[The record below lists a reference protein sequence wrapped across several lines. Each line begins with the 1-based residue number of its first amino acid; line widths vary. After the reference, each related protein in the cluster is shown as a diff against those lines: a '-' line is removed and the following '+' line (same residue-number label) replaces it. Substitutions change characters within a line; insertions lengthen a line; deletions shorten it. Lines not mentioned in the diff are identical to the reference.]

1 MTKAQTLARERNWT
15 FRAGL
20 ASLVGAVLALAGFLF
35 LQSSLAGNANFE
47 SLAEAHKNSSSVWVA
62 GVLTTVGYALLILP
76 MHFLFRAVQ
85 SRSPRVK
92 KQLIGVVV
100 LGPVLLAVS
109 GVVLAA
115 GTQQAA
121 NTYLDGKAK
130 LTLAPK
136 EANEKC
142 VSERKDKGA
151 ESFAKDFPTGAG
163 ATSLQ
168 ACEEKKTEEDKAS
181 NAIRESSLIKAGQF
195 SGLAGDLALVVGLM
209 YTGLWSMRTGLLSR
223 FWGSLGMAVG
233 VAALI
238 GFAPIVF
245 IWFFY
250 LGLMLIGRLPKGR
263 PPAWAAGEAIPWPT
277 PGQRVAEE
285 IEPPDP
291 DAIDVGEFDAPE
303 NPAPS
308 NDNGNG
314 GGQRR
319 KRKRRGR
326 G

>member
-1 MTKAQTLARERNWT
+1 MNKAQTLARERNWI

-20 ASLVGAVLALAGFLF
+20 ASMAGAALALAGFFF
-35 LQSSLAGNANFE
+35 LQSALSGSANFE
-47 SLAEAHKNSSSVWVA
+47 SLAEAHKNSSSVWAA
-62 GVLTTVGYALLILP
+62 GILTTIGYALLIAP

-85 SRSPRVK
+85 ARSPQVK

-100 LGPVLLAVS
+100 LGPLLLAVS
-109 GVVLAA
+109 GVVLSA

-130 LTLAPK
+130 LTLSPK

-142 VSERKDKGA
+142 SAERKDKGA
-151 ESFAKDFPTGAG
+151 KSFAKDFPAAAG
-163 ATSLQ
+163 TTSLQ

-181 NAIRESSLIKAGQF
+181 NAIRESSLIKIGQF
-195 SGLAGDLALVVGLM
+195 SGLAGDLALLIGLM

-250 LGLMLIGRLPKGR
+250 LGLVLIGKLPNGR

-277 PGQRVAEE
+277 AGQQVAKE
-285 IEPPDP
+285 IEPPEP
-291 DAIDVGEFDAPE
+291 DAIDVGEPD
-303 NPAPS
+303 PS
-308 NDNGNG
+308 ASPGPSNGNG
-314 GGQRR
+314 GGERR